1 MWLKR
6 QAALVAM
13 ILGAA
18 VAASAQAPAPP
29 QSTTQQPRQPQQQT
43 QPQAPSQQ
51 QNQGQTPPTSGM
63 HTITVKF
70 TYDFRLTPACSGK
83 VRKKCV
89 AQFNLYDLSA
99 GYKHRTKLFSIPV
112 GTVTER
118 SVREL
123 TGTSPLLLFESG
135 RHLIGVAAQG
145 PEPEKLESNPKECTT
160 WVEIP

>member
-1 MWLKR
+1 MI
-6 QAALVAM
+6 LVAA
-13 ILGAA
+13 IAA
-18 VAASAQAPAPP
+18 WAQAPAPP
-29 QSTTQQPRQPQQQT
+29 QTTTQQQPTQAQQPS

-51 QNQGQTPPTSGM
+51 QSQGQTPPTSGM
-63 HTITVKF
+63 HSITVKI
-70 TYDFRLTPACSGK
+70 TYDFRLTPACSQK

-99 GYKHRTKLFSIPV
+99 GYKHRTKLFSVPV
-112 GTVTER
+112 GNVSER
-118 SVREL
+118 GVQEL

-145 PEPEKLESNPKECTT
+145 PEPEKLESNPKACTT